1 MSPLNWF
8 KKESPL
14 QGLTG
19 LWGGVGSNLV
29 AGAAAAPAGQWA
41 RITSGT
47 VQWTCPAGVK
57 SVSIVTVG
65 GGGGGG
71 GDGPGGGSGGGGGMS
86 YRNDISVS
94 AGTSYEVICGAGGG
108 GSANSTGQAGQTS
121 SVAQLQ
127 VSSGG
132 GGGGVSGV
140 GAAGGASG
148 QAGQGDAASSGGPG
162 SAGNNGGGGGGGSAA
177 GNYNNGGTGAK
188 GGEVPHYGILPAGQ
202 GQGGEHGGGAG
213 GFSGWGNYGGAGGGT
228 LIYGEG
234 LNAQGSAARGG
245 EQARQQGEIG
255 SIYVGGSQ
263 RGGQFPVQTISTNYR
278 MGARPGSGGV
288 GNVWGQGANGGQGA
302 VRIIWPGDE
311 RQFPTTRT
319 VDE

>member
-29 AGAAAAPAGQWA
+29 AGVAAAPPGQWE
-41 RITSGT
+41 RISSGT

-57 SVSIVTVG
+57 SVSAIVVG
-65 GGGGGG
+65 AGGGGG
-71 GDGPGGGSGGGGGMS
+71 GDGPGGGSGAGGGLS
-86 YRNDISVS
+86 YRNDIPVS
-94 AGTSYEVICGAGGG
+94 AGTNYTV
-108 GSANSTGQAGQTS
+108 
-121 SVAQLQ
+121 V
-127 VSSGG
+127 VGG
-132 GGGGVSGV
+132 GGGGANN
-140 GAAGGASG
+140 GAAGNGGQSYVVGWQLLANGGGGGNAGVNGGGGSNSG
-148 QAGQGDAASSGGPG
+148 QGQGQVTSSGGPG
-162 SAGNNGGGGGGGSAA
+162 SNGNGGGGGGGGSAA

-188 GGEVPHYGILPAGQ
+188 GGEIPHYGILPAGQ
-202 GQGGEHGGGAG
+202 GEGGTHGGGAG
-213 GFSGWGNYGGAGGGT
+213 GFSGWGNNGGAGGGT

-234 LNAQGSAARGG
+234 LNAQGSAARGA

-255 SIYVGGSQ
+255 SIYVGGQQ
-263 RGGQFPVQTISTNYR
+263 RGGQFPVQTVNTNYR
-278 MGARPGSGGV
+278 MGPRPGSGGR
-288 GNVWGQGANGGQGA
+288 GNVWGSGYTGGQGA

-319 VDE
+319 VNE

>member
-29 AGAAAAPAGQWA
+29 AGAPAAEPGQWE
-41 RITSGT
+41 RISDGT

-57 SVSIVTVG
+57 SVSCIVVG

-71 GDGPGGGSGGGGGMS
+71 GDGPGGGSGGGGGLS

-94 AGTSYEVICGAGGG
+94 AGTNYTVVC
-108 GSANSTGQAGQTS
+108 
-121 SVAQLQ
+121 
-127 VSSGG
+127 GG
-132 GGGGVSGV
+132 GGGGSSNSTGQTGGQSYVVGWQTLANGGAGGGSGV
-140 GAAGGASG
+140 GAAGGAGGS
-148 QAGQGDAASSGGPG
+148 AGQGDAASAGGPG

-188 GGEVPHYGILPAGQ
+188 GGEIPHYGILPAGQ
-202 GQGGEHGGGAG
+202 GEHGEHGGGAG
-213 GFSGWGNYGGAGGGT
+213 GFAGWGNNGGSGGGT

-234 LNAQGSAARGG
+234 LNAQGSDARGA
-245 EQARQQGEIG
+245 EQARTQGEIG

-263 RGGQFPVQTISTNYR
+263 RAGQFPVTTVSTNYR
-278 MGARPGSGGV
+278 MGKRPGAGGR
-288 GNVWGQGANGGQGA
+288 GNVWGSGYSGGQGA

-311 RQFPTTRT
+311 RQFPSTRT
-319 VDE
+319 VNE